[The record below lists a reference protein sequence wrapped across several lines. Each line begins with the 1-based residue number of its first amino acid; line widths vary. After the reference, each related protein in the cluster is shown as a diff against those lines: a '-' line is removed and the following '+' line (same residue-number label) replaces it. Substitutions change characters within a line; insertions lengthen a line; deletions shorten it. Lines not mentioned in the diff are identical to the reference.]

1 MSLACAQKATLSLWD
16 TKVPY
21 SISTHGGRLVV
32 DQMVHKIPLELFGRV
47 FPTSLIIL
55 EGQWIGVVLGMN
67 WI

>member
-32 DQMVHKIPLELFGRV
+32 DQMVRKIPLELFGRV

-55 EGQWIGVVLGMN
+55 EG
-67 WI
+67 